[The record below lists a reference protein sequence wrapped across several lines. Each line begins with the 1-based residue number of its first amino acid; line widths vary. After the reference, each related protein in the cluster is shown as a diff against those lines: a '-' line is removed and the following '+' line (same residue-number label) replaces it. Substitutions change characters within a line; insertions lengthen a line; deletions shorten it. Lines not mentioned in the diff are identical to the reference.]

1 MLTTAARPSASQLQT
16 TCDTPASQFVCAS
29 YLDDICP
36 CLPVWPCTRNCANK
50 TVRKRQTVWD
60 FWDFTP
66 KLDVILLKFESAPS
80 LEESPPGAQT
90 LTDSQCLTGSLP
102 RTLSTLSM
110 PLWEG
115 LPRQRRCN
123 TPLEG
128 LPIIKTRQKNTR
140 TETSTAVY
148 ICGIQTDR
156 LHDLHFQLH
165 ICNLYNTFKCTTKDG
180 KINILNICVMLQKRI
195 KTYNLSHFHD
205 NVLSNNHTN
214 VT

>member
-1 MLTTAARPSASQLQT
+1 VLTTAARPSASQLQT

-90 LTDSQCLTGSLP
+90 LSAWLAPFRAHFRLSLCHCERVFLDRDGAILHWKVCRLSKQDKRTQEQKLVLQYISAAFRQTDCMIYIFSSISVICT
-102 RTLSTLSM
+102 
-110 PLWEG
+110 
-115 LPRQRRCN
+115 
-123 TPLEG
+123 TPL
-128 LPIIKTRQKNTR
+128 N
-140 TETSTAVY
+140 A
-148 ICGIQTDR
+148 
-156 LHDLHFQLH
+156 
-165 ICNLYNTFKCTTKDG
+165 
-180 KINILNICVMLQKRI
+180 LQKTA
-195 KTYNLSHFHD
+195 K
-205 NVLSNNHTN
+205 
-214 VT
+214 